1 MDPRCPEFNVAKGEA
16 RAWDSS
22 EATRFTLKYVLPRD
36 AGRDRTVWGAF
47 GLRGEETKLLDVE
60 NERLGGLDGDG
71 STDKRGCSRWDDV
84 GVRGG

>member
-1 MDPRCPEFNVAKGEA
+1 M
-16 RAWDSS
+16 
-22 EATRFTLKYVLPRD
+22 
-36 AGRDRTVWGAF
+36 WGAF